1 MKSPSSN
8 KAFPAELSE
17 VLWNKK
23 NNKFYDYQ
31 FKAENKLWRMWD
43 YNGLVMATVQMM
55 GKIKYKLLIKMEKE
69 LIWVKWW
76 KQNRILSFIK

>member
-1 MKSPSSN
+1 
-8 KAFPAELSE
+8 
-17 VLWNKK
+17 
-23 NNKFYDYQ
+23 
-31 FKAENKLWRMWD
+31 MWD

-76 KQNRILSFIK
+76 KQNRILSFIKQCFIINTGSLASWQRSLASWQSFFILF